1 VVVNRLTATG
11 FLRYEIRFM
20 SKTETH
26 HFQAEIQQLL
36 NIVIHSL
43 YTDKEIFVRELI
55 SNAADACEKLRFNQ
69 SSGTPAYQSE
79 VAPAIAILTDDQAG
93 TITFTDTGCGMT
105 HGELVENLGTIAHS
119 GTKAFLKQL
128 AEDKKPDVGL
138 IGQFG
143 VGFYSAFMVAKKVTV
158 WSRSL
163 APEAPG
169 WQWTSEGGGGYELAP
184 AADLP
189 RGTKITLELKDD
201 AKEFAQE
208 ATIERIIQRYSSFVP
223 FPIELN
229 TKRLNT
235 VQAIWA
241 RNKNEIKEEEYNE
254 FYTFVGHDHDRPLF
268 RLHFTADAPL
278 AIQALLFVPQRNFES
293 MGMRRTDSEVNLYCR
308 KVLIQAKAKGLF
320 PEWLRFLRG
329 VVDSEDLPLNIS
341 RETMQDTSLMQKL
354 NQVLTGRFLKFLD
367 EQSVKEAEAFDKF
380 YTEYQRFLK
389 EGVVTDFTHKE
400 ALGKLLRFESSTLDQ
415 GKLTS
420 LADYVKRMS
429 SEQKEIYCL
438 LAPNRA
444 AAESSPYFEVFK
456 ERKFEVLFLYD
467 PWDEFVMEHLHTF
480 EGRALKLAEKA
491 DLHLNEPKQAGAL
504 SEGAAK
510 ALAQWLKENLG
521 DKVGEVRVSQRLVE
535 SPAVV
540 VDADKFMTANMRRIM
555 KAMKQDNEAGGLG
568 NYDLEINPVH
578 PIISR
583 LDAMRQTDAPLAVSV
598 AEQILDNARVAAGL
612 LEDPRTMLN
621 RLNQLL
627 EKVLTKEISQ
637 KT

>member
-1 VVVNRLTATG
+1 
-11 FLRYEIRFM
+11 M
-20 SKTETH
+20 SQTETH

-36 NIVIHSL
+36 DIVVHSL

-69 SSGTPAYQSE
+69 SSGTPVYQSE
-79 VAPAIAILTDDQAG
+79 IAPAITVTTDDKAG
-93 TITFTDTGCGMT
+93 TITITDTGLGMT

-128 AEDKKPDVGL
+128 AEEKKPDVGL

-158 WSRSL
+158 LSRSF
-163 APEAPG
+163 APDETG
-169 WQWTSEGGGGYELAP
+169 WQWTSEGMGGYELTP

-201 AKEFAQE
+201 AKDFAQE
-208 ATIERIIQRYSSFVP
+208 HKVESIITRYSSFVP

-254 FYTFVGHDHDRPLF
+254 FYTFVGHDHDKPLF

-278 AIQALLFVPQRNFES
+278 AIQALLFVPSRNFETLG
-293 MGMRRTDSEVNLYCR
+293 MGRIDSEVNLYCR

-320 PEWLRFLRG
+320 PEWLRFLKG

-341 RETMQDTSLMQKL
+341 RETMQDTTLMQKL
-354 NQVLTGRFLKFLD
+354 NKVLTSRFLKFLD
-367 EQSVKEAEAFDKF
+367 EQSEKEAAAYEKF
-380 YTEYQRFLK
+380 YHEYQRFLK
-389 EGVVTDFTHKE
+389 EGIVTDFTHKE
-400 ALGKLLRFESSTLDQ
+400 TLGKLLRYESSSLDK

-429 SEQKEIYCL
+429 SEQKDIYCL
-438 LAPNRA
+438 LAANRK
-444 AAESSPYFEVFK
+444 AAEASPYFEVFK

-467 PWDEFVMEHLHTF
+467 AWDEFVMEHLHTF
-480 EGRALKLAEKA
+480 DGKPLKLAEKA
-491 DLHLNEPKQAGAL
+491 DLNLSAKKDNAL
-504 SEGAAK
+504 SEEASK
-510 ALAQWLKENLG
+510 SLAQWLKETLG
-521 DKVGEVRVSQRLVE
+521 DKIGEVRASQRLVE

-540 VDADKFMTANMRRIM
+540 VDSDKFMTASMRRMM
-555 KAMKQDNEAGGLG
+555 KAMKLPPAKQ
-568 NYDLEINPVH
+568 DLEINPAH
-578 PIISR
+578 PIMAR
-583 LDAMRQTDAPLAVSV
+583 LDAMRQKDAALAGTV

-612 LEDPRTMLN
+612 LEDPRAMLT
-621 RLNQLL
+621 RLNTLL
-627 EKVLTKEISQ
+627 EKVLT
-637 KT
+637 

>member
-1 VVVNRLTATG
+1 
-11 FLRYEIRFM
+11 M

-69 SSGTPAYQSE
+69 SSGNAVYQTE
-79 VAPAIAILTDDQAG
+79 TAPGISITTDDKAG
-93 TITFTDTGCGMT
+93 TITITDTGCGMT

-128 AEDKKPDVGL
+128 AEEKKPDVGL

-158 WSRSL
+158 LSRSF
-163 APEAPG
+163 APDETG
-169 WQWTSEGGGGYELAP
+169 WQWTSEGMGGYDLAP

-201 AKEFAQE
+201 AKDFAQE
-208 ATIERIIQRYSSFVP
+208 ATIERIIHRYSSFVP

-268 RLHFTADAPL
+268 RLHFSADAPL
-278 AIQALLFVPQRNFES
+278 AIQSLLFVPSRNFETLG
-293 MGMRRTDSEVNLYCR
+293 MGRMDSEVNLYCR

-320 PEWLRFLRG
+320 PEWLRFLKG

-354 NQVLTGRFLKFLD
+354 NKVLTGRFLKFLD
-367 EQSVKEAEAFDKF
+367 EQSEKEAEAYEKF
-380 YTEYQRFLK
+380 YQEYQRFLK
-389 EGVVTDFTHKE
+389 EGIVTDFTHKE
-400 ALGKLLRFESSTLDQ
+400 ALGKLLRFESSSLDK
-415 GKLTS
+415 GKATS
-420 LADYVKRMS
+420 LADYVKRMPS
-429 SEQKEIYCL
+429 DQKEIYCL
-438 LAPNRA
+438 LAANRA
-444 AAESSPYFEVFK
+444 AAEASPYFEVFK
-456 ERKFEVLFLYD
+456 ERKWEVLFLYD
-467 PWDEFVMEHLHTF
+467 AWDEFVMEHLREF
-480 EGRALKLAEKA
+480 DGKPLKLAEKA
-491 DLHLNEPKQAGAL
+491 DLNLSEKKAGAL
-504 SEGAAK
+504 SEDAAK
-510 ALAQWLKENLG
+510 ELAKWLKETLG

-540 VDADKFMTANMRRIM
+540 VDADKFMTASMRRIM
-555 KAMKQDNEAGGLG
+555 KAMKQDGPELPAAKH
-568 NYDLEINPVH
+568 DFEINPAH

-583 LDAMRQTDAPLAVSV
+583 LDAMRQKDAALAGSV

-612 LEDPRTMLN
+612 LEDPRAMLT
-621 RLNQLL
+621 RLNSLL
-627 EKVLTKEISQ
+627 EKVLAKE
-637 KT
+637 

>member
-1 VVVNRLTATG
+1 
-11 FLRYEIRFM
+11 M
-20 SKTETH
+20 SKSETH

-55 SNAADACEKLRFNQ
+55 SNATDACEKLRFTQ
-69 SSGTPAYQSE
+69 SAGTPVYQSE
-79 VAPAIAILTDDQAG
+79 IAPGIAVTTDDKAG
-93 TITFTDTGCGMT
+93 TITITDTGLGMT

-128 AEDKKPDVGL
+128 AEEKKPDVGL

-158 WSRSL
+158 LSRSF
-163 APEAPG
+163 APDETG
-169 WQWTSEGGGGYELAP
+169 WQWTSEGGGGYEIAP
-184 AADLP
+184 AVDLP

-201 AKEFAQE
+201 AKDFAQE
-208 ATIERIIQRYSSFVP
+208 HKVESIIQRYSSFVP

-241 RNKNEIKEEEYNE
+241 RNKSEIKEEEYNE
-254 FYTFVGHDHDRPLF
+254 FYTFIGHDHDKPLF

-278 AIQALLFVPQRNFES
+278 AIQALLFVPARNFERLG
-293 MGMRRTDSEVNLYCR
+293 MGRIDSEVNLYCR

-320 PEWLRFLRG
+320 PEWLRFLKG

-341 RETMQDTSLMQKL
+341 RETMQDTTLMQKL
-354 NQVLTGRFLKFLD
+354 NKVLTSRFLKFLD
-367 EQSVKEAEAFDKF
+367 EQSEKVADAYEKF
-380 YTEYQRFLK
+380 YHEYQRFLK
-389 EGVVTDFTHKE
+389 EGVVTDFMHKE
-400 ALGKLLRFESSTLDQ
+400 ALGKLLRYESSSLDK

-429 SEQKEIYCL
+429 SEQKDIYCL
-438 LAPNRA
+438 LAANRE
-444 AAESSPYFEVFK
+444 AAEASPYFEVFK

-467 PWDEFVMEHLHTF
+467 AWDEFVMEHLHTF
-480 EGRALKLAEKA
+480 DGKPLKLAEKA
-491 DLHLNEPKQAGAL
+491 ELNLSAKKENAL
-504 SEGAAK
+504 SEEASK
-510 ALAQWLKENLG
+510 SLAQWLKETLG
-521 DKVGEVRVSQRLVE
+521 DKVGEVRASQRLVE

-540 VDADKFMTANMRRIM
+540 VDADKFMTANMRRMM
-555 KAMKQDNEAGGLG
+555 KAMKQDGPELPPAKQ
-568 NYDLEINPVH
+568 DLEINPAH
-578 PIISR
+578 PIMAR
-583 LDAMRQTDAPLAVSV
+583 LDAMRQKDAALAGSV

-612 LEDPRTMLN
+612 LEDPRAMLT
-621 RLNQLL
+621 RLNTLL
-627 EKVLTKEISQ
+627 EKVLTQ
-637 KT
+637 

>member
-1 VVVNRLTATG
+1 
-11 FLRYEIRFM
+11 M

-69 SSGTPAYQSE
+69 SSGKPVYQSD
-79 VAPAIAILTDDQAG
+79 VAPGISIETDDKAG
-93 TITFTDTGCGMT
+93 TVTITDTGLGMT

-128 AEDKKPDVGL
+128 AEEKKPDVGL

-158 WSRSL
+158 WSRSF
-163 APEAPG
+163 APDEQG
-169 WQWTSEGGGGYELAP
+169 WQWTSEGMGGYELTP

-201 AKEFAQE
+201 AKDFAQE
-208 ATIERIIQRYSSFVP
+208 STVERIIHRYSSFVP

-241 RNKNEIKEEEYNE
+241 RNKSEIKDEEYNE
-254 FYTFVGHDHDRPLF
+254 FYTFVGHEHDKPLF

-278 AIQALLFVPQRNFES
+278 AIQALLFVPSRNFETLG
-293 MGMRRTDSEVNLYCR
+293 MGRMDSEVNLYCR

-320 PEWLRFLRG
+320 PEWLRFLKG

-354 NQVLTGRFLKFLD
+354 NKVLTSRFLKFLD
-367 EQSVKEAEAFDKF
+367 EQSEKEVEAYGKF

-400 ALGKLLRFESSTLDQ
+400 ALGKLLRFESSTMDK
-415 GKLTS
+415 GRLTS
-420 LADYVKRMS
+420 LADYVKRMPS
-429 SEQKEIYCL
+429 DQKEIYCL
-438 LAPNRA
+438 LAANRE
-444 AAESSPYFEVFK
+444 AAEASPYFEVFK
-456 ERKFEVLFLYD
+456 ERKWEVLFLFD
-467 PWDEFVMEHLHTF
+467 AWDEFVMEHLHTF
-480 EGRALKLAEKA
+480 DGKPLKLAEKA
-491 DLHLNEPKQAGAL
+491 DLNLSAKKDGAL
-504 SEGAAK
+504 SEDAAK
-510 ALAQWLKENLG
+510 ELAKWLKETLG
-521 DKVGEVRVSQRLVE
+521 DKINEVRVSQRLVD

-540 VDADKFMTANMRRIM
+540 VDSDKFMTASMRRIM
-555 KAMKQDNEAGGLG
+555 KAMKQDGPEISAAKH
-568 NYDLEINPVH
+568 DFEINPAH
-578 PIISR
+578 PLITR
-583 LDAMRQTDAPLAVSV
+583 LEAIRQKDAALAGSV

-612 LEDPRTMLN
+612 LEDPRAMLT
-621 RLNQLL
+621 RLNSLL
-627 EKVLTKEISQ
+627 EKVLAKE
-637 KT
+637 

>member
-1 VVVNRLTATG
+1 
-11 FLRYEIRFM
+11 M
-20 SKTETH
+20 SKSETH

-55 SNAADACEKLRFNQ
+55 SNATDACEKLRFTQ
-69 SSGTPAYQSE
+69 SAGTPVYQSE
-79 VAPAIAILTDDQAG
+79 IAPGIAVTTDDKAG
-93 TITFTDTGCGMT
+93 TITITDTGLGMT

-128 AEDKKPDVGL
+128 AEEKKPDVGL

-158 WSRSL
+158 LSRSF
-163 APEAPG
+163 APDETG
-169 WQWTSEGGGGYELAP
+169 WQWTSEGGGGYEIAP
-184 AADLP
+184 AVDLP

-201 AKEFAQE
+201 AKDFAQE
-208 ATIERIIQRYSSFVP
+208 HKVESIIQRYSSFVP

-241 RNKNEIKEEEYNE
+241 RNKSEIKEEEYNE
-254 FYTFVGHDHDRPLF
+254 FYTFIGHDHDKPLF

-278 AIQALLFVPQRNFES
+278 AIQALLFVPARNFEMLG
-293 MGMRRTDSEVNLYCR
+293 MGRIDSEVNLYCR

-320 PEWLRFLRG
+320 PEWLRFLKG

-341 RETMQDTSLMQKL
+341 RETMQDTTLMQKL
-354 NQVLTGRFLKFLD
+354 NKVLTSRFLKFLD
-367 EQSVKEAEAFDKF
+367 EQSEKVADAYEKF
-380 YTEYQRFLK
+380 YHEYQCFLK
-389 EGVVTDFTHKE
+389 EGVVTDFMHKE
-400 ALGKLLRFESSTLDQ
+400 ALGKLLRYESSSLDK

-429 SEQKEIYCL
+429 SEQKDIYCL
-438 LAPNRA
+438 LAANRE
-444 AAESSPYFEVFK
+444 AAEASPYFEVFK

-467 PWDEFVMEHLHTF
+467 AWDEFVMEHLHTF
-480 EGRALKLAEKA
+480 DGKPLKLAEKA
-491 DLHLNEPKQAGAL
+491 ELNLSAKKENAL
-504 SEGAAK
+504 SEEASK
-510 ALAQWLKENLG
+510 SLAQWLKETLG
-521 DKVGEVRVSQRLVE
+521 DKVGEVRASQRLVE

-540 VDADKFMTANMRRIM
+540 VDADKFMTANMRRMM
-555 KAMKQDNEAGGLG
+555 KAMKQDGPELPPAKQ
-568 NYDLEINPVH
+568 DLEINPAH
-578 PIISR
+578 PIMAR
-583 LDAMRQTDAPLAVSV
+583 LDAMRQKDAALAGSV

-612 LEDPRTMLN
+612 LEDPRAMLT
-621 RLNQLL
+621 RLNTLL
-627 EKVLTKEISQ
+627 EKVLTQ
-637 KT
+637 